1 MTELEQKLLD
11 ALKGVLSDIEGL
23 MEESGGVYGIH
34 RNGDLSPWHEIDE
47 GGRFERLEHLSS
59 ARAVVEEAEASR
71 HLPVA
76 DADGWIPWAGGKCPV
91 AFETKVDV
99 RHRDGNEYQGFAGYS
114 IARFW
119 DHAGEPRDIIAYRV
133 VGEPK

>member
-23 MEESGGVYGIH
+23 MRESSGVYGLH
-34 RNGDLSPWHEIDE
+34 LNGDVSPWNELDE

-76 DADGWIPWAGGKCPV
+76 DADGWIPLTGGDCPV
-91 AFETKVDV
+91 PGFKKVHV
-99 RHRDGNEYQGFAGYS
+99 RRRDKSEL
-114 IARFW
+114 IW
-119 DHAGEPRDIIAYRV
+119 DALALAWKHYGVNSDIIAYRV
-133 VGEPK
+133 VKEPT

>member
-11 ALKGVLSDIEGL
+11 ALKNTTQALAWQCFGECIGFSEAL
-23 MEESGGVYGIH
+23 
-34 RNGDLSPWHEIDE
+34 LSPDLAVKE
-47 GGRFERLEHLSS
+47 
-59 ARAVVEEAEASR
+59 ARAAIAEAEAKSAK
-71 HLPVA
+71 PVS

-119 DHAGEPRDIIAYRV
+119 DDVGDPRDIIAYRIV
-133 VGEPK
+133 KEPT